1 MYQWTLGAPTA
12 QYDYIIIGAGSAG
25 CVLANRLSA
34 DRRLAV
40 LLLEAGG
47 EDRSIWLRIP
57 LGVGKALMDERLV
70 WNAYTDPEPELHGN
84 RVHWPSGRVLGGSS
98 SVNGM
103 VFVRGHPAKY
113 DQWRDAGCP
122 GWGFRD
128 VLPYFRKLEDC
139 SFGDRRLRG
148 AGGPVAVSQVGGDAI
163 TDGFVEACV
172 ECGIARTADYND
184 ESAEGVSRLQLSTR
198 NGVRCS
204 AARAYLSSVR
214 WRPNLEVVTG
224 AVATQVRF
232 QGRRAAGV
240 RYLRGGAAL
249 EALARKEV
257 LLCAGAIRSPQLL
270 ELSGVGDPHRLR
282 DIGVPMVCDLPG
294 VGENLQDHLM
304 ARIGFEC
311 NRPVTVNDMVRERW
325 RLAIALLRYALRRD
339 GVFATPSL
347 TATAYART
355 RDGLPCPDVRLQV
368 GLSSGSG
375 RLSISRETGLD
386 PFSGFHLGG
395 YFLYPRSRG
404 SVHVQSLDAGDQPS
418 IRANYLSDPLDR
430 ETGVRAMKLL
440 RTIAAKAP
448 LASFIVREVRPGPD
462 ARSDDELLDYL
473 RRTGQTCWHPCGTC
487 RMGNDA
493 GAVVN
498 PDLTVRGVTGLR
510 VVDASVMPF
519 MVASNTNVPVLM
531 IAEKAADMVLED
543 ARRAAGTAPAF
554 SRMQET
560 APPPSES

>member
-1 MYQWTLGAPTA
+1 MPPR
-12 QYDYIIIGAGSAG
+12 QYDYIIVGAGSAG

-34 DRRLAV
+34 DARRSV

-47 EDRSIWLRIP
+47 MDDSIWLRIP
-57 LGVGKALMDERLV
+57 LGVGRALMDERLV

-103 VFVRGHPAKY
+103 LFVRGHPAKY

-122 GWGFRD
+122 GWGFRE

-139 SFGDRRLRG
+139 SFGERRLRG
-148 AGGPVAVSQVGGDAI
+148 AGGPVSVSLLEGDAL
-163 TDGFVEACV
+163 TDGFVEACI
-172 ECGIARTADYND
+172 ETGIARTADYND
-184 ESAEGVSRLQLSTR
+184 ERAEGVSRLQLSTR

-204 AARAYLSSVR
+204 AARAYLSPAR
-214 WRPNLEVVTG
+214 GRPNLEVLTE
-224 AVATQVRF
+224 AVATRVQF
-232 QGRRAAGV
+232 QDRRAVGV
-240 RYLRGGAAL
+240 RYLRNGATL
-249 EALARKEV
+249 EARARAEV
-257 LLCAGAIRSPQLL
+257 LLCAGAVRSPQLL
-270 ELSGVGDPHRLR
+270 ELSGIGDAGRLR
-282 DIGVPMVCDLPG
+282 ESGIPVACDVPG

-311 NRPVTVNDMVRERW
+311 KQPLTVNDLVRDRW
-325 RLAIALLRYALRRD
+325 RLAIALARYALRRD
-339 GVFATPSL
+339 GMLATPSL

-355 RDGLPCPDVRLQV
+355 RDGLPFPDVRLQI

-386 PFSGFHLGG
+386 SFSGFHLGG

-404 SVHVQSLDAGDQPS
+404 SVHLQTLDPRAQPR

-430 ETGVRAMKLL
+430 DTSVRAMKLA
-440 RTIAAKAP
+440 RTIAAKTP
-448 LASFIVREVRPGPD
+448 LASLIAREVRPGPD
-462 ARSDDELLDYL
+462 ARSDDELLEHF

-487 RMGNDA
+487 RMGSDP
-493 GAVVN
+493 GAVVD
-498 PDLTVRGVTGLR
+498 PDLKVRGVTGLR

-519 MVASNTNVPVLM
+519 LVASNTNIPVLM
-531 IAEKAADMVLED
+531 IAEKAADLITQ
-543 ARRAAGTAPAF
+543 A
-554 SRMQET
+554 T
-560 APPPSES
+560 APPPSAS

>member
-1 MYQWTLGAPTA
+1 MADNEF
-12 QYDYIIIGAGSAG
+12 DYIIVGAGSAG

-34 DRRLAV
+34 DPRRSV
-40 LLLEAGG
+40 LVLEAGG
-47 EDRSIWLRIP
+47 SDDSIWLRIP

-70 WNAYTDPEPELHGN
+70 WNAFTEPEPELHDH
-84 RVHWPSGRVLGGSS
+84 RMHWPSGRVLGGSS

-113 DQWRDAGCP
+113 DEWRDAGCP
-122 GWGFRD
+122 GWGYRD

-139 SFGDRRLRG
+139 PFGDRRLRG
-148 AGGPVAVSQVGGDAI
+148 AGGPVAVSQLAGDAI
-163 TDGFVEACV
+163 TDGFIEACV
-172 ECGIARTADYND
+172 AMGIQRTADYND
-184 ESAEGVSRLQLSTR
+184 ERAEGVSRLQLSTR

-204 AARAYLSSVR
+204 AARAYLSPARS
-214 WRPNLEVVTG
+214 RPNLHVITE

-232 QGRRAAGV
+232 KDRRAIGV
-240 RYLRGGAAL
+240 SYLHRGAML
-249 EALARKEV
+249 EASARKEV
-257 LLCAGAIRSPQLL
+257 LLCAGSMRSPQLL
-270 ELSGVGDPHRLR
+270 ELSGVGDAGLLQG
-282 DIGVPMVCDLPG
+282 IGVPVVCDLPA

-311 NRPVTVNDMVRERW
+311 NRPATVNDMVRERW

-355 RDGLPCPDVRLQV
+355 RDGLPCPDVRLQI
-368 GLSSGSG
+368 GLSSGTG

-404 SVHVQSLDAGDQPS
+404 SVHVQSLDARVQPR

-430 ETGVRAMKLL
+430 ETSVRAMKLL

-462 ARSDDELLDYL
+462 AQNDDELLDYV
-473 RRTGQTCWHPCGTC
+473 RRTGQTCWHPSGTC
-487 RMGNDA
+487 RMGSDA
-493 GAVVN
+493 AAVVN

-519 MVASNTNVPVLM
+519 LVASNTNVPVLM
-531 IAEKAADMVLED
+531 IAEKAADLILRE
-543 ARRAAGTAPAF
+543 AN
-554 SRMQET
+554 
-560 APPPSES
+560 